1 MQLVNSVLSFLEVFC
16 AHLNAIMPFSVYPV
30 THMQTY
36 GTRSFHHFI
45 NPVTFSHISASGCR
59 QAILFSE
66 EFLHIY
72 CFFFGEVYVTIYCK
86 SSTCNLNWEKKF
98 RQYGSCHNN
107 KRESSSFAVTPS
119 LLPRESQW
127 TQLGVQASRF
137 FCSDAESRL
146 FQNRIAHSMLCYKWS
161 CSLMYHKGLSLLEQT
176 YLSHSFRS
184 GMFCI
189 YLTIYSPIGIS
200 FFFFFLRFYSLI
212 VWW

>member
-1 MQLVNSVLSFLEVFC
+1 MGV
-16 AHLNAIMPFSVYPV
+16 
-30 THMQTY
+30 
-36 GTRSFHHFI
+36 
-45 NPVTFSHISASGCR
+45 
-59 QAILFSE
+59 
-66 EFLHIY
+66 
-72 CFFFGEVYVTIYCK
+72 
-86 SSTCNLNWEKKF
+86 
-98 RQYGSCHNN
+98 CHNN
-107 KRESSSFAVTPS
+107 KRESSSFAITPS

-176 YLSHSFRS
+176 YLSHSFCS

-200 FFFFFLRFYSLI
+200 FFFPPFSFTPSLCDGNELFSCLKIALVSPPPIRERNPVRELSWILCASHWIYWPCIYFPVNGGPSWPLQTAQESAGGVGVACRF
-212 VWW
+212 